1 MKRIF
6 ILFIFFITINLKS
19 QDCMPT
25 SIIGVWSPEI
35 SFLAELMGIKYRW
48 EFDNYNK
55 FKIYIYSED
64 YGKFVYDSQGTYVF
78 DNIYIPQKLYIKVK
92 VPSVNYV
99 TDLEYDIKLVS
110 NEKLE
115 LVDYLGFVKT
125 LNKIESLHSNVLVK
139 EQITIGSRLD
149 LIEYLLSYSNVSNL
163 KLIQVLITTH

>member
-1 MKRIF
+1 
-6 ILFIFFITINLKS
+6 
-19 QDCMPT
+19 MPT